1 MTVKGHAVRVRT
13 PVQSPTFPL
22 RWTVTTWCGEE
33 LQGVYA
39 AFGDKG
45 GSVSCER
52 CREALRGAQA
62 A

>member
-13 PVQSPTFPL
+13 PVQSATFPL
-22 RWTVTTWCGEE
+22 RWTVTTWCGKT

-39 AFGDKG
+39 AFGDKS
-45 GSVSCER
+45 GSVSCQG
-52 CREALRGAQA
+52 CHEALKGAQA